1 MTISENDNWKEPKVP
16 AILKTVKVVWLLFD
30 EMHLLGT
37 TFLTIPC
44 QTWEDCKPQFLS
56 IPRCILCSFVRFAIR
71 MLRLCQDNIF
81 GKPNL
86 FSAMPDLLSQLAKD
100 PQWLWLSQIPSM
112 TGPHHSSHFCFL
124 DLVLESHCSSVWI
137 LANSDENQW
146 NSMKIFKGSYIKF
159 L

>member
-1 MTISENDNWKEPKVP
+1 MTENDNWKEPKVP
-16 AILKTVKVVWLLFD
+16 AILKTVNVVWLLFD

-44 QTWEDCKPQFLS
+44 QTWEEFLS
-56 IPRCILCSFVRFAIR
+56 IPRCILFSFVQFAIR

-100 PQWLWLSQIPSM
+100 PQWLCLSQIQSM
-112 TGPHHSSHFCFL
+112 TDTHHSSHFRFL

-137 LANSDENQW
+137 FANSDENTENQW
-146 NSMKIFKGSYIKF
+146 NSMKIFKGSYIQ
-159 L
+159 LL